1 MANLQVNQ
9 IKRHLESN
17 YIPHVDDS
25 DIIETGEKKEIHVLS
40 RALAAYSVA
49 SLGNYDPKEVCSNIT
64 DEFGD
69 NGIDLIHVDVDSKKM
84 WLVQSK
90 FIVNGNKGVD
100 CGELHKFI
108 KGIEDLC
115 NADYSHFG
123 TKTKRLQAEIAQALQ
138 DAQFHIYIVIAYT
151 GNNLSK
157 DNNDIL
163 LPFISENNDPTE
175 IMELVDFNLAK
186 AHNILRQGLNT
197 PITCSLHLKN
207 WGQITTPYKSIYGI
221 VDATEIATLWANHGT
236 NLLSKNIRHFLGN
249 TEANNAMI
257 ETLTNTPELFKYFNN
272 GVSILC
278 NTYKK
283 TLYGGTNT
291 ELGIFECEG
300 IEIVNGAQ
308 TVGTIGE
315 YYRKTPLDGHSI
327 AEVLVKI
334 ISLEGAPEDFS
345 KKQTIANNTQNKVE
359 KKDFASLSPVQQKL
373 KDELRLNG
381 INYHLKRGVDVP
393 IVLDDYNYTFE
404 EAAVAL
410 ASYQQDV
417 TLSVLAKREVG
428 KLWESLSAAPYTDL
442 FNETLSAVCLEHIL
456 FIYRRIQTVLKTLQ
470 KPDNEART
478 NRILVLGNI
487 FITHLVFQRVTQADL
502 ENKSLNA
509 PQFFE
514 NNIKPLVEYYA
525 NMTINTVNSNYT
537 NSNIPQLF
545 RNYTKCRD
553 IKQKITSNT
562 D

>member
-1 MANLQVNQ
+1 M
-9 IKRHLESN
+9 
-17 YIPHVDDS
+17 
-25 DIIETGEKKEIHVLS
+25 
-40 RALAAYSVA
+40 
-49 SLGNYDPKEVCSNIT
+49 
-64 DEFGD
+64 
-69 NGIDLIHVDVDSKKM
+69 
-84 WLVQSK
+84 
-90 FIVNGNKGVD
+90 
-100 CGELHKFI
+100 
-108 KGIEDLC
+108 
-115 NADYSHFG
+115 
-123 TKTKRLQAEIAQALQ
+123 
-138 DAQFHIYIVIAYT
+138 
-151 GNNLSK
+151 
-157 DNNDIL
+157 
-163 LPFISENNDPTE
+163 
-175 IMELVDFNLAK
+175 
-186 AHNILRQGLNT
+186 
-197 PITCSLHLKN
+197 
-207 WGQITTPYKSIYGI
+207 
-221 VDATEIATLWANHGT
+221 
-236 NLLSKNIRHFLGN
+236 
-249 TEANNAMI
+249 
-257 ETLTNTPELFKYFNN
+257 
-272 GVSILC
+272 
-278 NTYKK
+278 
-283 TLYGGTNT
+283 
-291 ELGIFECEG
+291 GIFECEG

-442 FNETLSAVCLEHIL
+442 FNETLSAVRLEHIL

>member
-123 TKTKRLQAEIAQALQ
+123 TKTKRLQAEIDQALQ

-221 VDATEIATLWANHGT
+221 VDATEIATLWANYGT

-345 KKQTIANNTQNKVE
+345 KT
-359 KKDFASLSPVQQKL
+359 
-373 KDELRLNG
+373 
-381 INYHLKRGVDVP
+381 
-393 IVLDDYNYTFE
+393 
-404 EAAVAL
+404 
-410 ASYQQDV
+410 
-417 TLSVLAKREVG
+417 
-428 KLWESLSAAPYTDL
+428 
-442 FNETLSAVCLEHIL
+442 
-456 FIYRRIQTVLKTLQ
+456 
-470 KPDNEART
+470 
-478 NRILVLGNI
+478 
-487 FITHLVFQRVTQADL
+487 
-502 ENKSLNA
+502 
-509 PQFFE
+509 
-514 NNIKPLVEYYA
+514 
-525 NMTINTVNSNYT
+525 SN
-537 NSNIPQLF
+537 PQL
-545 RNYTKCRD
+545 RAYM
-553 IKQKITSNT
+553 IQKRK
-562 D
+562 

>member
-1 MANLQVNQ
+1 MANVQVNQ

-123 TKTKRLQAEIAQALQ
+123 TKTKRLQAEIDQALQ

-442 FNETLSAVCLEHIL
+442 FNETLSAVRLEHI
-456 FIYRRIQTVLKTLQ
+456 
-470 KPDNEART
+470 
-478 NRILVLGNI
+478 
-487 FITHLVFQRVTQADL
+487 
-502 ENKSLNA
+502 
-509 PQFFE
+509 
-514 NNIKPLVEYYA
+514 
-525 NMTINTVNSNYT
+525 
-537 NSNIPQLF
+537 
-545 RNYTKCRD
+545 
-553 IKQKITSNT
+553 
-562 D
+562 